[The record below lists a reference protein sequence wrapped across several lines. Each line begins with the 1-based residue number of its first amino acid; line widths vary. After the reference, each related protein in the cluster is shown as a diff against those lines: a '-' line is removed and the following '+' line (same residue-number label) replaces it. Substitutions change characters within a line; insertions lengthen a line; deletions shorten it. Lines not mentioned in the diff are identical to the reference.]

1 MILISYIMS
10 NTPLYTLNLQLLTDN
25 QNLYFEKINKSNSKK
40 DSGFDLFVPES
51 VVIPAGQI
59 LLINMKVIDNSESE
73 ENFKE
78 KQNNNFGKLSS
89 KKIGRNELCPCN
101 SGKKYKHCH
110 GSL

>member
-1 MILISYIMS
+1 MKVVPLIM
-10 NTPLYTLNLQLLTDN
+10 QVN
-25 QNLYFEKINKSNSKK
+25 QGGIIIQ
-40 DSGFDLFVPES
+40 V
-51 VVIPAGQI
+51 
-59 LLINMKVIDNSESE
+59 INMKVIDNSESE